1 MRKIDALLSD
11 YASHHATKGNVA
23 CHFVGIP
30 LIVFGILSMLR
41 VVRIAEGS
49 GLLGSIT
56 LAEVFIVV
64 AFAFYL
70 SLNGSLALAMLVT
83 LALLD
88 GLALSSGNWRA
99 GLAAFVVGWIFQ
111 GIGHAVY
118 EKKSPSFLKNAV
130 HLLVGPLFL
139 VNEVLRIR
147 HIEGPK
153 AQGAG
158 I

>member
-11 YASHHATKGNVA
+11 YASHHTTNGNVV

-30 LIVFGILSMLR
+30 LIVFGIFSMLQRVR
-41 VVRIAEGS
+41 VVP
-49 GLLGSIT
+49 LGGNVVT
-56 LAEVFIVV
+56 GAEVFI
-64 AFAFYL
+64 AA
-70 SLNGSLALAMLVT
+70 AMLYYLFLDVR
-83 LALLD
+83 LACAMLAASLILD
-88 GLALSSGNWRA
+88 LAALKIADWRV